1 MRRYKFTVDAKL
13 PGCNEYIRACRGN
26 KYSAA
31 QMKRTVEMVV
41 GNRARDLPQITG
53 PVRIYFTWRE
63 GDRRRDLDNVAFAK
77 KFILDGLVKAG
88 VLPDDNRRH
97 MLGFI
102 DNFLYTPKHWGVDVV
117 IVEDAEE

>member
-1 MRRYKFTVDAKL
+1 MRRYKFSIDAKL

-26 KYSAA
+26 KYEAA

-41 GNRARDLPQITG
+41 GNRARDLPQIMG

-117 IVEDAEE
+117 IVEDGEE

>member
-1 MRRYKFTVDAKL
+1 MRRYKFSIDAKL

-26 KYSAA
+26 KYEAA

-41 GNRARDLPQITG
+41 GNRARDLPQIMG

-117 IVEDAEE
+117 IVEDSEE